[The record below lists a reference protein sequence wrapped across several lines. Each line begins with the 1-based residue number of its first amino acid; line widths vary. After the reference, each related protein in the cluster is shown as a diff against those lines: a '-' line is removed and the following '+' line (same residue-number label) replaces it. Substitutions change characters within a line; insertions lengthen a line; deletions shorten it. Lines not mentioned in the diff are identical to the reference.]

1 MKVSQKNIESLRPK
15 FNGQDQEALLAYD
28 AFMETHYREINEV
41 LRANLLD
48 DPIIGPLIRS
58 MSAEEQ
64 AAQDAQSREF
74 QRKAIKEQQWD
85 AYSAQLLEQGIA
97 YARMGLEFRDWSYII
112 KVYRDYAQPIVVEKF
127 QNDVFALTKVLEGLN
142 KIIDYALNVIAE
154 SYFHEKNELIRQ
166 EQAKR
171 EEAMNKL
178 QQSEARFRALF
189 ENSSDHIYMI
199 DRNGVILY
207 INHVADGLTK
217 AEVEGTSLYDFQ
229 TPESRKKV
237 EAAVAQ
243 VYQTGKPTVYEHQAH
258 LPVGI
263 KYYTS
268 SVAPVFEGDQV
279 IYVAVISRDDTER
292 IMASKKLAELNE
304 SLEERVEE
312 RTQELQRINSELEG
326 FTYTVS
332 HDLRAPIR
340 AIDGFTKVLIKSL
353 EGKMSQQEKH
363 YLNNV
368 VESSARMG
376 ELIDDLLAFSR
387 MGRREKLIGEYDM
400 KQLVEQTY
408 KELVHIND
416 PSQTIH
422 FDVSDLLNSLSDR
435 EMIKLVWSNLIGNAI
450 KYSWGREPIEIRITS
465 IDLGEVVEYCIE
477 DNGVGFEMEYVHKV
491 FGIFQRLH
499 DEEEFE
505 GTGVGLAIVQRIVD
519 RHGGS
524 VRAESVLG
532 QGARFYFSLPKYQ
545 TYE

>member
-1 MKVSQKNIESLRPK
+1 
-15 FNGQDQEALLAYD
+15 
-28 AFMETHYREINEV
+28 
-41 LRANLLD
+41 
-48 DPIIGPLIRS
+48 
-58 MSAEEQ
+58 
-64 AAQDAQSREF
+64 DAQSRES

-112 KVYRDYAQPIVVEKF
+112 KVYRDYAQPIVVERF

-243 VYQTGKPTVYEHQAH
+243 VYQTGKPSVYEHQAH

-408 KELVHIND
+408 KELVQIND

-450 KYSWGREPIEIRITS
+450 KYSWGRNPIKIQITS